1 MVYNLEFLLL
11 QVKLAYQESELV
23 TLLKKIP
30 LGQTELNILR
40 EKAEQLKEG
49 KLRSR
54 GEALLPLTLAS
65 FIFDLFCLPGKLLSI
80 VVLLSIFIFI
90 SFTSTSPHYILV
102 FIYLTFPSF
111 FNFFLSCLL
120 AFLFYL
126 KKKIHSCTLFSFFI
140 VLEFLFFF

>member
-49 KLRSR
+49 KLHSR

-65 FIFDLFCLPGKLLSI
+65 FIFDLFCLPGKLLSNYCCTVI
-80 VVLLSIFIFI
+80 HFHFLFLSHPLLPTIFLFLFILPFLLSLI
-90 SFTSTSPHYILV
+90 
-102 FIYLTFPSF
+102 
-111 FNFFLSCLL
+111 
-120 AFLFYL
+120 
-126 KKKIHSCTLFSFFI
+126 
-140 VLEFLFFF
+140 FFFPACLHFCFT

>member
-1 MVYNLEFLLL
+1 ML

-65 FIFDLFCLPGKLLSI
+65 FIFDLFCLPGKLLFNYCCTVIHFHFYFFHIHFSPFLFI
-80 VVLLSIFIFI
+80 FILPFLLSLIFFSFLLACIFFFTWKGKYTLVLCFPFLLSWNFIFIF
-90 SFTSTSPHYILV
+90 SK
-102 FIYLTFPSF
+102 
-111 FNFFLSCLL
+111 SCLW
-120 AFLFYL
+120 
-126 KKKIHSCTLFSFFI
+126 
-140 VLEFLFFF
+140 